1 MNEIVLKRVYD
12 DPDGPSSADGV
23 RVFVDRLW
31 PRGESKAA
39 FHYDIWA
46 KDVAPSPELREW
58 YHEDRIGRWT
68 EFRKRYLAELQD
80 NAAATGLISLLRGK
94 PKITLLFSSKD
105 VDHNNAVILAEYLK
119 DNLKRK

>member
-1 MNEIVLKRVYD
+1 MNEIALKRVYD

-58 YHEDRIGRWT
+58 YHEDRENRWP
-68 EFRKRYLAELQD
+68 EFRMRYLAELQD

-119 DNLKRK
+119 DNLRRK